1 MKFEYS
7 GPTTSNNS
15 IFLEILLLNKKELYT
30 KGKRQLSLI
39 SQQDDN
45 YKIII
50 IVMFEIQI
58 EIVKQGIFFFA
69 LLDTSMDASMYQVMI
84 SVLTYLNIYWKEK

>member
-15 IFLEILLLNKKELYT
+15 VFLENLLLNKKELYT
-30 KGKRQLSLI
+30 KGKRQLNHV

-50 IVMFEIQI
+50 IVRFEIQI
-58 EIVKQGIFFFA
+58 EIANKGKQVYILFA
-69 LLDTSMDASMYQVMI
+69 LLDTTMDAWMYQVMI
-84 SVLTYLNIYWKEK
+84 SMLTYLNIY